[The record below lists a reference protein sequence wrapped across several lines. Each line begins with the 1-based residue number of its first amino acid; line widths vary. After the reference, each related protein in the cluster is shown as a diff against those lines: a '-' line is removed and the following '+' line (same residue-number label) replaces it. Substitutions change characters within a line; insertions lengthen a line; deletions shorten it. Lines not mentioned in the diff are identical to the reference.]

1 MRKEWKIITKFRI
14 ECDETGTKIWIGDNE
29 ISGMVE
35 KVEFLQTGDRIPRVE
50 LAFYPFN
57 SAVFACARKDGA
69 DG

>member
-1 MRKEWKIITKFRI
+1 MTKFRI

-35 KVEFLQTGDRIPRVE
+35 KVEFSQTGNSIPMVE
-50 LAFYPFN
+50 LTFYPFN
-57 SAVFACARKDGA
+57 SAVFACTRKDGA

>member
-1 MRKEWKIITKFRI
+1 MTKFRI

-35 KVEFLQTGDRIPRVE
+35 KVEFSQTGNSIPRVE
-50 LAFYPFN
+50 LTFYPFN
-57 SAVFACARKDGA
+57 SAVFACTRKDGA